1 MPRVLITGGAGFI
14 GSHTARLA
22 QKRGWSVHV
31 LDNLSTGQEATFRA
45 LESEGIEVTLGDVRD
60 TSLID
65 KVVLG
70 CDAVIHLAAQVS
82 VPYSLQQPKENHAVN
97 VGGTS
102 ALIEAAK
109 KHGISRFITAS
120 SAAVYGS
127 ADSFPLDEDKA
138 GDFHSPYAKSKW
150 MNEEQ
155 ILSARKQGME
165 ALALRLFNVYGP
177 GQRADGTYAAVIPK
191 FIEQITQ
198 EGQPI
203 ILGDGLQTRDF
214 IHVDDV
220 ANALLMFSTIEW
232 QEQFH
237 HVYNIA
243 TETECSLLELVQTI
257 QEIFIALQPD
267 SQIHEPLHKPARLG
281 DIQRSVASIRRIQSD
296 THWAPKIAFEKGLTE
311 QIIDRLKTG

>member
-1 MPRVLITGGAGFI
+1 M
-14 GSHTARLA
+14 
-22 QKRGWSVHV
+22 
-31 LDNLSTGQEATFRA
+31 
-45 LESEGIEVTLGDVRD
+45 
-60 TSLID
+60 
-65 KVVLG
+65 
-70 CDAVIHLAAQVS
+70 IHLAAQVS
-82 VPYSLQQPKENHAVN
+82 VPYSLQQPEENHAVN

-138 GDFHSPYAKSKW
+138 GDFHSPYAESKW

-155 ILSARKQGME
+155 IVSARKQGME

-220 ANALLMFSTIEW
+220 ANALLMFSTLSGKNSFIMCT
-232 QEQFH
+232 
-237 HVYNIA
+237 I
-243 TETECSLLELVQTI
+243 SLLRLNVPYWNWFKLFKKSHRSSTGFTNPRTLTQTG
-257 QEIFIALQPD
+257 ALGGY
-267 SQIHEPLHKPARLG
+267 SAFCCKH
-281 DIQRSVASIRRIQSD
+281 S
-296 THWAPKIAFEKGLTE
+296 THSKRHSMGT
-311 QIIDRLKTG
+311 

>member
-120 SAAVYGS
+120 SAAVYGT
-127 ADSFPLDEDKA
+127 ADTLPLDEDEA
-138 GDFHSPYAKSKW
+138 GHFHSPYAESKW
-150 MNEEQ
+150 LNEEQ
-155 ILSARKQGME
+155 ILKVREQGME
-165 ALALRLFNVYGP
+165 AIALRLFNVYGP
-177 GQRADGTYAAVIPK
+177 GQKSDGAYAAVIPK
-191 FIEQITQ
+191 FIELISQ
-198 EGQPI
+198 GSQPI
-203 ILGDGLQTRDF
+203 IFGDGLQTRDF

-220 ANALLMFSTIEW
+220 AKALLMFSSIPW
-232 QEQFH
+232 QERFH
-237 HVYNIA
+237 HVYNVA
-243 TETECSLLELVQTI
+243 TETECSLLDLVQAIQVVFTTI
-257 QEIFIALQPD
+257 RPEIPLLK
-267 SQIHEPLHKPARLG
+267 PLHKPARLG
-281 DIQRSVASIRRIQSD
+281 DIQRSAASIQRIQND
-296 THWAPKIAFEKGLTE
+296 TQWSPSIAFQDGLRE
-311 QIIDRLKTG
+311 QILDRLNTK